1 MKKLELPGVDEV
13 SISLIV
19 DNSVDL
25 LLASSDV
32 AKRFK
37 LGANPFEGLLPIA
50 EHGYSVLIRAKRGK
64 STATVLFD
72 TGVSKK
78 GILHNLDVLEI
89 NAQDIQAI
97 VLSHGHPD
105 HAMGLPG
112 LLNVSVHVIFH

>member
-1 MKKLELPGVDEV
+1 MIQPALAAGVRALKSFRFEIEMKKLELPGVDEV

-50 EHGYSVLIRAKRGK
+50 EHGYSVLIRTKRGK

-78 GILHNLDVLEI
+78 GSCIILMCLKSTHK
-89 NAQDIQAI
+89 
-97 VLSHGHPD
+97 
-105 HAMGLPG
+105 
-112 LLNVSVHVIFH
+112 IFKQLF